1 MTYSIK
7 QVAQKLSVTKHT
19 LYYYEKTNLLPP
31 IGRDKTGNR
40 LYTDSDIS
48 WIYLIRCLRDIDMP
62 IQLIQSYVK
71 LLLDKN
77 STLQSRKEILLQFQE
92 KVDNDLQKYFVIRQL
107 IAKKIEFYN
116 EASDTLN
123 NASENCYNYKNDWEY
138 FKKILEETI

>member
-7 QVAQKLSVTKHT
+7 QVAQKLNITKHT
-19 LYYYEKTNLLPP
+19 LYYYEKANLLPP
-31 IGRDKTGNR
+31 ISRDKTGNR

-77 STLQSRKEILLQFQE
+77 STLQNRKEVLLQFQK
-92 KVDNDLQKYFVIRQL
+92 KVDNDLQKYFIIKQL

-123 NASENCYNYKNDWEY
+123 NASENCYDYKNDWEH